1 MIAVGVDTHKYQHV
15 AVALSELGQ
24 LLGEVVVPATMAGY
38 CELVTWL
45 AGVGGDVVV
54 GIEGAGSY
62 GAGLCQHLQAAG
74 MCVVEVERPRRRD
87 RRAGKWDRLDA
98 LLAAKRVLVNDGIST
113 PRASGSRSALAALLV
128 AYRSCVEERTRLLN
142 QLQGLHVTAP
152 VALRERIGRGN
163 GDRLAARLVV
173 MRTRA
178 DTSMQ
183 EHTLLAVLRD
193 LARRARQLDADA
205 GRYRQQITELVRL
218 LDAGLL
224 EEPGV
229 GPISAAKLLV
239 CDPARFRGEAAFARC
254 NGTAPQPASSGQ
266 TIRHRLSRGGDRQ
279 ANNAIHT
286 IAMSRSVN
294 HAETRAYLERKISQ
308 GKTRREAMR
317 SLKRHLSRRLYKRL
331 ATVPLTP

>member
-1 MIAVGVDTHKYQHV
+1 M
-15 AVALSELGQ
+15 
-24 LLGEVVVPATMAGY
+24 
-38 CELVTWL
+38 
-45 AGVGGDVVV
+45 
-54 GIEGAGSY
+54 
-62 GAGLCQHLQAAG
+62 
-74 MCVVEVERPRRRD
+74 
-87 RRAGKWDRLDA
+87 
-98 LLAAKRVLVNDGIST
+98 
-113 PRASGSRSALAALLV
+113 
-128 AYRSCVEERTRLLN
+128 
-142 QLQGLHVTAP
+142 
-152 VALRERIGRGN
+152 
-163 GDRLAARLVV
+163 
-173 MRTRA
+173 
-178 DTSMQ
+178 
-183 EHTLLAVLRD
+183 LRD